1 MSSGDEPAPEDERDV
16 PAEDDQHKSPSE
28 METPPT
34 GTEVGNDTET
44 ETGVN
49 ASTDPD
55 PDSNSNS
62 IDDAVTTQTEPITS
76 SSGDHAEEDQRST
89 SVDPRADH
97 GFFYRFYHANDGPLM
112 FIREI
117 LLSALIV
124 LLIGGLLFGLSGVW
138 PPMVAIE
145 SESMEPNIQIY
156 DLVFVTAPDRFSPSD
171 ADEYGV
177 VTLEHGE
184 DVGYESF
191 NKPGSVVVF
200 DEPGTIGPPIIHRP
214 HLYVEEGED
223 WSDRADPDAS
233 GDRSCSEMSACP
245 APTDGYITKGD
256 NNGRYDQVSGIAP
269 VVEEDWITGVARF
282 RIPYL
287 GWIRLAFTGQAVLTP
302 TIPLFGIA
310 AVGSTVLG
318 RKT

>member
-1 MSSGDEPAPEDERDV
+1 MSSGDEPAPEDERDI
-16 PAEDDQHKSPSE
+16 PADDAQRKPPSDTDTLSTGDNTAAT
-28 METPPT
+28 ETP
-34 GTEVGNDTET
+34 
-44 ETGVN
+44 
-49 ASTDPD
+49 A
-55 PDSNSNS
+55 DSPA
-62 IDDAVTTQTEPITS
+62 IDESETQTHQQS
-76 SSGDHAEEDQRST
+76 AYRST
-89 SVDPRADH
+89 QEEH

-117 LLSALIV
+117 LFSALIV

-156 DLVFVTAPDRFSPSD
+156 DLVFVTAPDRFSPSE
-171 ADEYGV
+171 ADEHGI
-177 VTLEHGE
+177 VTLEQGE
-184 DVGYESF
+184 EEGYESF

-200 DEPGTIGPPIIHRP
+200 DEPRNTGPPIIHRP
-214 HLYVEEGED
+214 HFHVQEGED

-302 TIPLFGIA
+302 TLPLFGIA